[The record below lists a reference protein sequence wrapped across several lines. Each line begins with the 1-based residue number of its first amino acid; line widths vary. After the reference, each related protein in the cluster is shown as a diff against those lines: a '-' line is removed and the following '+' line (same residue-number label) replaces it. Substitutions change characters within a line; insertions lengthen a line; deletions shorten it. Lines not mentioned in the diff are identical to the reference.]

1 MNARSALFDLYGDH
15 LRRRG
20 GAAPVA
26 ALLRMLAPLDV
37 TAAAVRTAVS
47 RMVRQGWLDPVRLD
61 LGAGYR
67 LTGQAE
73 RRLSAAASRIYR
85 RDITEWDG
93 RWHVIVTDPVADRSS
108 RDRVRNG
115 LAYLG
120 YASLSTQTWISP
132 RESAELAGLLSAE
145 DVAALRFWAV
155 HEGEQATLVARA
167 WDIGALGRS
176 YDSWLAEARVVVGDV
191 TVPLSDEAAFTI
203 RSRLVHEW
211 RKFLFSDPSLPRELL
226 PASWPGD
233 EAAQFFDEQ
242 ARRLAAGASRFVDC
256 CLEISQHDP
265 RPPDPPSNDPTTRSP

>member
-155 HEGEQATLVARA
+155 HEGEQAPLVARA

-256 CLEISQHDP
+256 CLEI
-265 RPPDPPSNDPTTRSP
+265 PPNDPTTRSP